1 MQVALPADPN
11 HCPLCGQPNECAM
24 EIERATGVKQ
34 PPCWCSLVKF
44 EASLAVAHSRTCPGQ
59 GLYLP
64 GLRAGRNALIPRPPR
79 APAAAGPHDPG

>member
-34 PPCWCSLVKF
+34 PPCWCQACSQA
-44 EASLAVAHSRTCPGQ
+44 ETP
-59 GLYLP
+59 
-64 GLRAGRNALIPRPPR
+64 
-79 APAAAGPHDPG
+79 

>member
-34 PPCWCSLVKF
+34 PPCWCSQVKF
-44 EASLAVAHSRTCPGQ
+44 EAALAVAHSRTCPRQ
-59 GLYLP
+59 GLPVP
-64 GLRAGRNALIPRPPR
+64 GLFGQAETP
-79 APAAAGPHDPG
+79 

>member
-34 PPCWCSLVKF
+34 PPCWCSQVKF
-44 EASLAVAHSRTCPGQ
+44 EALAAVAHSRTCARQ
-59 GLYLP
+59 GLPVP
-64 GLRAGRNALIPRPPR
+64 GLRAGRNAMKPHAA
-79 APAAAGPHDPG
+79 APA